1 MYDSKQM
8 ETQPWQ
14 QTATQPEDQS
24 ATELSPLPGP
34 EGVELGTG
42 YLAVNVTTRL
52 GLYPLAGAAV
62 TVVSGTGPD
71 ERVWARAVTDANGQ
85 VPPIPLPAPP
95 ALWSQYPQTPQKY
108 AYGSYDLLLEADEM
122 SPSLRR
128 NIQIFDGITSIQN
141 VDMLWD
147 TAAAVRGQVQII
159 DEGEQYDL

>member
-85 VPPIPLPAPP
+85 VPRFPYPPRRACGANTRRRPRNMLTAAMTCWWRRMKCLPA
-95 ALWSQYPQTPQKY
+95 SV
-108 AYGSYDLLLEADEM
+108 GISR
-122 SPSLRR
+122 SLM
-128 NIQIFDGITSIQN
+128 G
-141 VDMLWD
+141 
-147 TAAAVRGQVQII
+147 
-159 DEGEQYDL
+159 